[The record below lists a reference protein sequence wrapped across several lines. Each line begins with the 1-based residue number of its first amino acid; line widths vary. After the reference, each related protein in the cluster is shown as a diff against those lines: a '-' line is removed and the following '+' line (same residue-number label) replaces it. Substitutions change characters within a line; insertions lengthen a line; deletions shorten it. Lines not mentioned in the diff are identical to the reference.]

1 MCICSGIYND
11 LIQSILHK
19 TLDSDLPKFK
29 VETSSDLHK
38 YTKKNLISVEQDEDH
53 PYRLIH
59 TPKQTVYASRPHKYQ
74 SGYKVFI
81 STTSYYSV
89 GVDDCGMTQSIAFI
103 RCEDDIVKA
112 HKIRDILKHPLYK
125 FLNDICRWGNFN
137 NIRILQSFPECDE
150 VKCVWDKFNISEK
163 EQEYIN
169 TFLN

>member
-1 MCICSGIYND
+1 M
-11 LIQSILHK
+11 H
-19 TLDSDLPKFK
+19 FK

-38 YTKKNLISVEQDEDH
+38 YTKKHLISVEQDNDH

-103 RCEDDIVKA
+103 RCGNNLTEA
-112 HKIRDILKHPLYK
+112 HNIRDVLKHPLYK

-137 NIRILQSFPECDE
+137 NIRILQSFPICDDIE
-150 VKCVWDKFNISEK
+150 LVWHKFDINENEK
-163 EQEYIN
+163 DFI
-169 TFLN
+169 LNFI